1 MMRGINVLEKIPI
14 MEMSIFIK
22 TLSLIILLVAIIGGI
37 ILGIIKKDKDLTG
50 AIVSS
55 GLLLVII
62 LLLTSCFTYVPSGEY
77 TYKITVEDTVSFNE
91 FNEKYKIIEQKGDV
105 LHIYPR
111 NQ

>member
-1 MMRGINVLEKIPI
+1 MRGINVLEKIPI

-50 AIVSS
+50 SIVSS

-62 LLLTSCFTYVPSGEY
+62 LLFTSCFTSVPSGEY
-77 TYKITVEDTVSFNE
+77 TYKVTVEDTVSFNE
-91 FNEKYKIIEQKGDV
+91 FNEKYKIIEQKGDM
-105 LHIYPR
+105 LHIFPR